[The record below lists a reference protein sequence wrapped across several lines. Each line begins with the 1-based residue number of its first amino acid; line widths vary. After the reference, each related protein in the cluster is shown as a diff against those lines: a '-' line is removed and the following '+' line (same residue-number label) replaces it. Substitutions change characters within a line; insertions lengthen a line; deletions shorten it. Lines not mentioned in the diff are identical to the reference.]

1 MYNMRKERRGVNV
14 CVWNSKQEQTATT
27 TTTIK
32 KRNKKDITKG
42 RKKKKKKKKKKD
54 ETSVEIAINRDWRLG
69 HRRPRPKRVQVNF
82 QMYKKKIRG

>member
-1 MYNMRKERRGVNV
+1 MRKERRGVNV

-82 QMYKKKIRG
+82 